1 MIIEVLLAKLIWVC
15 GSGLGVGVNGENDE
29 ANKMVTKPDSEYNCM
44 GNYLKDLIA
53 WVHLDV

>member
-1 MIIEVLLAKLIWVC
+1 M
-15 GSGLGVGVNGENDE
+15 GLSVGVNGENDE
-29 ANKMVTKPDSEYNCM
+29 ANKMVTKTDSEYNCM